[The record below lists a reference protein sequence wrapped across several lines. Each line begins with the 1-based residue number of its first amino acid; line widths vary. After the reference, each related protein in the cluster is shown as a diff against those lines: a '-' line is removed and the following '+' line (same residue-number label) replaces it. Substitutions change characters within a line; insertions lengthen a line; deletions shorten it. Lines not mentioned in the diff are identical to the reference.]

1 VKGRVRGERR
11 TESERREKGLLR
23 NPLQIRI
30 KNLGPVLWNP
40 MLPRLSLVTTPLFS
54 KHGLQSAFQTSPSV
68 GEEKDMK
75 KE

>member
-1 VKGRVRGERR
+1 VKGRGEGEGR
-11 TESERREKGLLR
+11 TESKRREKGLLR

-40 MLPRLSLVTTPLFS
+40 MLPRLSPVTTPLFS
-54 KHGLQSAFQTSPSV
+54 KHVFNSRFKRARLW
-68 GEEKDMK
+68 EEKDMK